1 MAEPRP
7 VIDVAESKL
16 EFGRGLLWR
25 VVLLSLLNA
34 VALYSFFMIMSQ
46 QAWGLM
52 ISLVVGTLFI
62 NWAYLSPRS
71 AAMRWIAPGLV
82 LMSAFVIF
90 PLVFTVYVAFTNW
103 STGNILTKG
112 QSIEVWENEAYIDRD
127 DPGESFELQ
136 IFVDDGGTFRFYLED
151 ETGEV
156 FFGQPRETD
165 AEVGSSVTE
174 SLAEYEVVDADGDGL
189 PEQVGPFVR
198 LQGRDV
204 FQRAGDIQS
213 LVLDLEG
220 GGVVEPLSISLDG
233 TAEARLIVASQRYVY
248 DEAGDVLI
256 DTVLDRVCEPD
267 RGNWVCDLG
276 KASEERLDRGWVV
289 PIGLENFTNV
299 ATNPRIRGPF
309 LRVFLWN
316 IVFATGTVFL
326 AFSVGMLFAVVLQKD
341 GMRGKFFYRSVYVI
355 PYAIPAFLSI
365 LIWRG
370 LLNENFGQVNELLG
384 AFGVSPIPWLS
395 DGTWAKVAVLL
406 VNTWLGFP
414 YMFLITTGA
423 LQAIPQE
430 LTEAARVDGASG
442 IQVFRRITFPL
453 LMVSLAPLLIGAF
466 AFNFNNFVLIFL
478 LTNGGPPILD
488 AAVPVGETD
497 ILISFTFDVAVQSG
511 RGQNFGL
518 GSAITV
524 FIFFLVAT
532 ISAFSFRFTRRLEEV
547 YGGA

>member
-1 MAEPRP
+1 MGGPEP
-7 VIDVAESKL
+7 VAELSDSKL
-16 EFGRGLLWR
+16 QFGRGLVFR
-25 VVLLSLLNA
+25 VILLSALNA
-34 VALYSFFMIMSQ
+34 VALYSFFVIMSQ

-52 ISLVVGTLFI
+52 ASLVVGTLFI
-62 NWAYLSPRS
+62 NWVYLSPRS
-71 AAMRWIAPGLV
+71 SAMRWIAPGLV

-90 PLVFTVYVAFTNW
+90 PLLFTVYVAFTNW
-103 STGNILTKG
+103 STGNILNKG
-112 QSIEVWENEAYIDRD
+112 QSISVWEDETYIDPE
-127 DPGESFELQ
+127 DPGQTFELQ
-136 IFVDDGGTFRFYLED
+136 IFSDDAGTIRFFLLTED
-151 ETGEV
+151 EEV
-156 FFGQPRETD
+156 FFGEPRD
-165 AEVGSSVTE
+165 AGATAGSSVIE
-174 SLAEYEVVDADGDGL
+174 SLDAYEVIDDGDGV
-189 PEQVGPFVR
+189 PEQIGPFLR
-198 LQGRDV
+198 LEGRDV
-204 FQRAGDIQS
+204 FQRAGEIQE

-220 GGVVEPLSISLDG
+220 GGVVEPVSIALNG
-233 TAEARLIVASQRYVY
+233 TAEARLITASQRYFY
-248 DEAGDVLI
+248 DEEADVLV
-256 DTVLDRVCEPD
+256 DTVFNRVCEPI
-267 RGNWVCDLG
+267 RGNWVCDAG
-276 KASEERLDRGWVV
+276 TAEEDKLDRGWVV
-289 PIGLENFTNV
+289 PIGLENFTSV

-309 LRVFLWN
+309 LRVFVWN

-326 AFSVGMLFAVVLQKD
+326 AFSVGMFFAITLQNEKV
-341 GMRGKFFYRSVYVI
+341 RGKFFYRSVYII

-423 LQAIPQE
+423 LQAIPGE
-430 LTEAARVDGASG
+430 LTEAAQVDGASG
-442 IQVFRRITFPL
+442 WQVFRRITFPL

-478 LTNGGPPILD
+478 LTDGGPPILD

-532 ISAFSFRFTRRLEEV
+532 ISAVSFRYTRRLEEV
-547 YGGA
+547 YGNV